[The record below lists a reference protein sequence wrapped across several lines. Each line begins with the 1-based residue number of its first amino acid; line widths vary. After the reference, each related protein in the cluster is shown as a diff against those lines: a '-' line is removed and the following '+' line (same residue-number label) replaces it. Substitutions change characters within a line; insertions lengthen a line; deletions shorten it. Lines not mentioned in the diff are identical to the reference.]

1 MEDILYIN
9 STTDVRVKEM
19 VEIIPSKDKELPNQI
34 ILTIQS
40 AGAGEITPVFNK
52 KGSGIIIFSSI
63 DEIGTKFIL
72 DDKEITSDDF
82 QIVEGKEIKF
92 GLQFEDSSEHTL
104 KVSLIDSAI
113 QTYMFF
119 SNIFLT
125 KVIISNSITSI
136 GVYAFENCTSLTSVT
151 IPNSVTSIGDEAFDG
166 TPWYNNQPD
175 GVVYA
180 GMVAYKYK
188 GTMPNGTSIVLKDDC
203 TGIAS
208 GAFID
213 CSGLTSVT
221 IPNSVTT
228 IRDCAFSGCSG
239 LNLITSLATTAPT
252 ITSTTFQNIKT
263 SGTLHVPAGSNY
275 STWMSTSNYYLGK
288 YSWTKVEDA

>member
-52 KGSGIIIFSSI
+52 TGPGIIIFSSI

-136 GVYAFENCTSLTSVT
+136 GDYAFSYCTNLTTINLPNLMTEINSGVFDDCTSLTSVT
-151 IPNSVTSIGDEAFDG
+151 IPNSVTTIGQNAFS
-166 TPWYNNQPD
+166 Y
-175 GVVYA
+175 
-180 GMVAYKYK
+180 
-188 GTMPNGTSIVLKDDC
+188 
-203 TGIAS
+203 
-208 GAFID
+208 
-213 CSGLTSVT
+213 CSGLTSVS
-221 IPNSVTT
+221 IGNSVTS
-228 IRDCAFSGCSG
+228 IGGSAFYNCSG

-263 SGTLHVPAGSNY
+263 SGTIHVPAGSNY